1 MTHIALDKKSNFEY
15 LEKEVG
21 LQNFLPKNVIV
32 NQVTFSLRCMDQPNK
47 LKMYTNSN
55 QIFKSYLILLWIC

>member
-32 NQVTFSLRCMDQPNK
+32 NQVAIQIIFTNRYILSK
-47 LKMYTNSN
+47 LNINVYSN
-55 QIFKSYLILLWIC
+55 HKITSFGQV